1 VAATKVNDQSA
12 TIPIEDLTPRWSVKT
27 QRGERLLT
35 FRADAWNQMRN
46 DLITLTGE
54 KVARQILYRIGMS
67 MAKSA
72 NRLEQTRI
80 NNGEEYWKVAD
91 ELFQERGWGHI
102 LSHEETII
110 QGPKTNSYKIV
121 FEDSAFAD
129 VSNTQHPPVCDLLRG
144 LLGNWMALQKNRAL
158 LSTLESS
165 CKAMGPRH
173 CTFLVELGPVN
184 TISNFAAAFGT

>member
-1 VAATKVNDQSA
+1 MAATKGKGQSA
-12 TIPIEDLTPRWSVKT
+12 TIPIVDLPPRWIV
-27 QRGERLLT
+27 RNHHGERILT
-35 FRADAWNQMRN
+35 FRADALNQMRN

-72 NRLEQTRI
+72 NRRI
-80 NNGEEYWKVAD
+80 NNDEGSWKVLD

-121 FEDSAFAD
+121 VEDSAFAD

-144 LLGNWMALQKNRAL
+144 LLGNWMALEKNRAL
-158 LSTLESS
+158 LATLESS

-173 CTFLVELGPVN
+173 CIFIVELGTIN
-184 TISNFAAAFGT
+184 TISNFATAFGT